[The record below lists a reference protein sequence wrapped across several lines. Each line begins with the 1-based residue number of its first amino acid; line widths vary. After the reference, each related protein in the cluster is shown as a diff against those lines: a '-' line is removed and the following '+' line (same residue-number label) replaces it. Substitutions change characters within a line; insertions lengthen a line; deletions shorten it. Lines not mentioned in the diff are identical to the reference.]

1 MSIKALFIFSL
12 FSLSASAEIP
22 AVVQNCLTKIPGRQL
37 EVIRPS
43 EAQGFLY
50 YKKGSSTVV
59 QSGKYFWLLSKEKV
73 NCPGIISLKYPVERI
88 ITFST
93 THLPYFTELHQEE
106 KVLGFAGME
115 LVNNETILK
124 RFKESKVKEMG
135 YPAQAERILA
145 LRPEAVFTF
154 AVQKTD
160 EEESQRLLKLGV
172 PLIFVSE
179 YKEKKPLGRAE
190 WLVFMSLFFDQEK
203 EAQKIFN
210 EQKKNYQSLSLKART
225 QKNKPLVMIGELRGG
240 VWYASGAE
248 TDLVRLIEDAGGEYL
263 WKKKAGKSF
272 ITLSFEE
279 VLKTL
284 KEAERP
290 VIWFPKNTWVSLKE
304 MEKADPRY
312 KSLNFEAQVSIF
324 NSNLKRNAKGYS
336 DYWETAL
343 AKPDLLLKDLVSI
356 FHPSLVTE
364 HKRVWFWDMKKNEK

>member
-1 MSIKALFIFSL
+1 MSIKALLFFLL
-12 FSLSASAEIP
+12 FSFSASAEIP
-22 AVVQNCLTKIPGRQL
+22 ALVQSCLNKLPGKQL

-50 YKKGSSTVV
+50 YKKGSHTVV
-59 QSGKYFWLLSKEKV
+59 QSQNYFWLLSRKEFK
-73 NCPGIISLKYPVERI
+73 CPGMITLKYPVERI
-88 ITFST
+88 VTFST
-93 THLPYFTELHQEE
+93 THLPYLKELHQEE
-106 KVLGFAGME
+106 NILGFAGMD
-115 LVNNETILK
+115 LVNDETILK
-124 RFKESKVKEMG
+124 RFKEGKVKELG

-160 EEESQRLLKLGV
+160 EDESQRLLKLGV

-179 YKEKKPLGRAE
+179 YKEKNPLGRAE
-190 WLVFMSLFFDQEK
+190 WLVFISLFFDQEK

-210 EQKKNYQSLSLKART
+210 EQKKNYQSLSRKARA
-225 QKNKPLVMIGELRGG
+225 QKTKPLVIIGELRGG
-240 VWYASGAE
+240 VWHAAGAE

-263 WKKKAGKSF
+263 WKKKGGKSF

-284 KEAERP
+284 KEAKRP

-304 MEKADPRY
+304 MEKADSRY
-312 KSLNFEAQVSIF
+312 KSLNLEAQVSIF
-324 NSNLKRNAKGYS
+324 NSNLKRNTKGYS

-343 AKPDLLLKDLVSI
+343 AKPDLLLKDIVSI
-356 FHPSLVTE
+356 FHPNIVAE